1 RRACAAASFPCAG
14 RKQSICA
21 FAVSIAYGVRHV
33 SALTRFL
40 GDSPLRVI
48 VKLVVISFIVGFV
61 MSAFHWSPW
70 DVFYAFRDTV
80 LHIWNMGFA
89 ALDNFLGYIV
99 LGAVIVVP
107 IFLVMRLLS
116 YRR

>member
-1 RRACAAASFPCAG
+1 M
-14 RKQSICA
+14 
-21 FAVSIAYGVRHV
+21 

-48 VKLVVISFIVGFV
+48 VKLLVVSFIVGFL

-70 DVFYAFRDTV
+70 DIFDALRDMV
-80 LHIWNMGFA
+80 LRIWNMGFA
-89 ALDNFLGYIV
+89 ALGNFFGYIV

-107 IFLVMRLLS
+107 AFLVLRLLS

>member
-1 RRACAAASFPCAG
+1 MAG
-14 RKQSICA
+14 IQRLEQGEA
-21 FAVSIAYGVRHV
+21 V

-48 VKLVVISFIVGFV
+48 VKLLVISLIVGFV

-70 DVFYAFRDTV
+70 DIFDALRDTV
-80 LHIWNMGFA
+80 VHIWDMGFA
-89 ALDNFLGYIV
+89 ALGNFFRYIV

-107 IFLVMRLLS
+107 VFFILRLLS

>member
-1 RRACAAASFPCAG
+1 M
-14 RKQSICA
+14 
-21 FAVSIAYGVRHV
+21 

-48 VKLVVISFIVGFV
+48 VKLLVISLIVGFV

-70 DVFYAFRDTV
+70 DILDALRDAV
-80 LHIWNMGFA
+80 LRVWNMGFS
-89 ALDNFLGYIV
+89 ALENVFRYIL

-107 IFLVMRLLS
+107 VFLILRLLS